1 MSLQAVDKRGPASK
15 GGSHVN
21 RFRHLV
27 HIRSCFETRLREGVD
42 AVGTLQRMRD
52 SQPYQ
57 GLFAPRQRAL
67 VLTGLVPCH
76 EFLKQI
82 GTML

>member
-1 MSLQAVDKRGPASK
+1 MGLQAMDKRRPASK
-15 GGSHVN
+15 RGSHVN

-52 SQPYQ
+52 SQTNQ
-57 GLFAPRQRAL
+57 GLLAPRQRAFI
-67 VLTGLVPCH
+67 LTGLVPRH

-82 GTML
+82 GPML